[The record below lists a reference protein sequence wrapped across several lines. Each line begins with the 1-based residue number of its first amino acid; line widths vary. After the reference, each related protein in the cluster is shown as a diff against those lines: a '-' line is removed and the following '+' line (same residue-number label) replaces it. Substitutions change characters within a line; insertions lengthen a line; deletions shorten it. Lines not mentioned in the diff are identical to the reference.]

1 MYQNQE
7 EGQLPDFKTAI
18 LYSEMYG
25 KVMGLES
32 GFTIS
37 KVTTM
42 FKGSGVKDEAI
53 VEMNVDPRKHV
64 IWFRNYGYL
73 ISPC

>member
-1 MYQNQE
+1 MYQNQA

-53 VEMNVDPRKHV
+53 CEMNVDPRKHV
-64 IWFRNYGYL
+64 LWFRNYGYL
-73 ISPC
+73 LTPC